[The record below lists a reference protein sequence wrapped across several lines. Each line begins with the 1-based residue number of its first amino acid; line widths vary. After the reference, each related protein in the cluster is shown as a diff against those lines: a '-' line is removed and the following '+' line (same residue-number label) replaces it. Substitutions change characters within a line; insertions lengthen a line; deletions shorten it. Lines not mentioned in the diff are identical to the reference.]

1 MTTQFKSIEDV
12 LIIIFKNLLND
23 KKSLINCAI
32 TCKFWHSLVIPIIW
46 HKLKFDTKIPAL
58 KNLRN
63 ENLKNIENLR
73 EVDMFDMICEENDFN
88 KLKVVDNLF
97 KLDEN
102 SIDFIRI
109 LHLNFNFNLEI
120 ELSSLN
126 FIDEEDLSSA
136 LKDKCWDE
144 FIARS
149 EILLNLLNRS
159 KNLIKLKIFIDVEIN
174 QRTSI
179 QQLKF
184 YHILKSILE
193 YPLNYL
199 KKKNYKNFFISL
211 SFGKKTDI
219 SGDLNYFWDAFNLA
233 GSFIKKF
240 KVKGHSGLW
249 LSSRIKNLLHMI
261 GPLNSL
267 HLNDGARLI
276 PEILQI
282 LSNKHFE
289 SLKTFHIVSP
299 DFVDDE
305 ELFKGL
311 LSKSKN
317 LKKLTLDGSI
327 STWSR
332 ISSGGFYSNF
342 EGTNLTYLNISRC
355 SKLPPNFY
363 DQVINTCR
371 KLKTFKALSSN
382 LKTENAAS
390 ILNSLQNLEYLDFGF
405 CEIDFNFFF
414 LIKSHKNLR
423 ELNLVGCK
431 KIFLEKKKQND
442 SLLQPGCLNLANFIL
457 DSINFKFLRVGPVR
471 DINDNGL
478 GWSLFGNIEN
488 AILETEKNNFWS
500 GSLKCERY
508 FIINGKSLSKMK
520 TLLKKNEDNIE
531 KAGLLPYVK
540 LLSSKL

>member
-1 MTTQFKSIEDV
+1 
-12 LIIIFKNLLND
+12 
-23 KKSLINCAI
+23 
-32 TCKFWHSLVIPIIW
+32 
-46 HKLKFDTKIPAL
+46 
-58 KNLRN
+58 
-63 ENLKNIENLR
+63 
-73 EVDMFDMICEENDFN
+73 
-88 KLKVVDNLF
+88 
-97 KLDEN
+97 
-102 SIDFIRI
+102 
-109 LHLNFNFNLEI
+109 
-120 ELSSLN
+120 
-126 FIDEEDLSSA
+126 
-136 LKDKCWDE
+136 
-144 FIARS
+144 
-149 EILLNLLNRS
+149 
-159 KNLIKLKIFIDVEIN
+159 
-174 QRTSI
+174 
-179 QQLKF
+179 
-184 YHILKSILE
+184 
-193 YPLNYL
+193 
-199 KKKNYKNFFISL
+199 
-211 SFGKKTDI
+211 
-219 SGDLNYFWDAFNLA
+219 
-233 GSFIKKF
+233 
-240 KVKGHSGLW
+240 
-249 LSSRIKNLLHMI
+249 MI

-390 ILNSLQNLEYLDFGF
+390 ILNSLQNLEYLDF
-405 CEIDFNFFF
+405 
-414 LIKSHKNLR
+414 
-423 ELNLVGCK
+423 
-431 KIFLEKKKQND
+431 
-442 SLLQPGCLNLANFIL
+442 ANFIL

-488 AILETEKNNFWS
+488 AILET
-500 GSLKCERY
+500 
-508 FIINGKSLSKMK
+508 
-520 TLLKKNEDNIE
+520 
-531 KAGLLPYVK
+531 YV
-540 LLSSKL
+540 L